1 MSCQKCWLITRSTV
15 VALIGVFGLVMFSLG
30 AVGIA
35 RGSTDTVEHLTAYMQ
50 YALIMMA
57 GGFTMIISCLL
68 PCCCV
73 TECGDGV
80 QKKLGIRHE
89 YTPIGY

>member
-1 MSCQKCWLITRSTV
+1 MNCGLIIRSV
-15 VALIGVFGLVMFSLG
+15 IVALIGVAGLVMFILG
-30 AVGIA
+30 GVGVI
-35 RGSTDTVEHLTAYMQ
+35 RGSTDTLENLNTFMMF
-50 YALIMMA
+50 ALIMMA

-80 QKKLGIRHE
+80 QKKLGIRHD
-89 YTPIGY
+89 YAVLGY